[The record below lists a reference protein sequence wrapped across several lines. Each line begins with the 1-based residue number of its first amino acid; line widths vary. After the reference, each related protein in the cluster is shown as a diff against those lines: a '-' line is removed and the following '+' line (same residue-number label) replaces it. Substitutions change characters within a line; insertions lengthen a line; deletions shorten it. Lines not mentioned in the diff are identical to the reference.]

1 MFLGGS
7 GTVSDSC
14 ANTYEIEWTFNFSCS
29 SLNVINAISEFAE
42 EECPE
47 GTFIYQAN

>member
-14 ANTYEIEWTFNFSCS
+14 GNTYEIEWTCNSACS
-29 SLNVINAISEFAE
+29 GLDVIEAINEFAE
-42 EECPE
+42 EECPG